1 MPGSTGSMP
10 ANDAP
15 DRLPRRFL
23 GTRSPQVLVLQN
35 WDRRRWQSRRFAA
48 STRSLP
54 WSARSTAPRPS
65 GGSSVRQQPYK
76 PIVVDL
82 EQWMRAERAWLSR
95 HAETAPDQQCRR
107 AGAARDRNRPQGL
120 AVRWLRP
127 RRRARCFDVDAD
139 RDREAQRHRPAGLA
153 RRRLA
158 SHRRSSGLPPQPA
171 PSWHWK
177 DCVDQAAALLDP
189 LSRRG
194 TQRMP
199 TPVQRLG
206 RLHRLLIRAHAQR
219 LPEAD
224 SSCQ

>member
-1 MPGSTGSMP
+1 
-10 ANDAP
+10 
-15 DRLPRRFL
+15 
-23 GTRSPQVLVLQN
+23 
-35 WDRRRWQSRRFAA
+35 
-48 STRSLP
+48 
-54 WSARSTAPRPS
+54 
-65 GGSSVRQQPYK
+65 
-76 PIVVDL
+76 
-82 EQWMRAERAWLSR
+82 MRAERARLSR

-120 AVRWLRP
+120 AVRRLRRGGERAASTLTLIETARLNGIDPQAWLADAL
-127 RRRARCFDVDAD
+127 RRIAD
-139 RDREAQRHRPAGLA
+139 HPVSRLNQLLAGI
-153 RRRLA
+153 
-158 SHRRSSGLPPQPA
+158 GKTA
-171 PSWHWK
+171 PIK
-177 DCVDQAAALLDP
+177 LLLLDR